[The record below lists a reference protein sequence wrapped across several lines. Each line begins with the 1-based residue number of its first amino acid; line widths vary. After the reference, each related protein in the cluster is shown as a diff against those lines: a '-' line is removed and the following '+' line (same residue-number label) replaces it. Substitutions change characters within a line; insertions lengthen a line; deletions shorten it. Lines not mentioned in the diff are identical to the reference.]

1 MLKPGLHGAVNE
13 KILAGKTFVIAGY
26 FPEVGG
32 GDSTA
37 PGVANIKIMIESFGG
52 KANTRFSKKIEVP
65 PRRKRFSTKEVQSIG
80 GAGSCCCYIVQI
92 ATTFDGPDIV

>member
-1 MLKPGLHGAVNE
+1 MQNEDELKQVSGNEPAPANKNVPLAKSSSLAAFFLTCITTAGLEVNDASATGYFNMLKPGLHGAVNE

-37 PGVANIKIMIESFGG
+37 PQEWPI
-52 KANTRFSKKIEVP
+52 SKL
-65 PRRKRFSTKEVQSIG
+65 
-80 GAGSCCCYIVQI
+80 
-92 ATTFDGPDIV
+92 